1 MAAAGEADA
10 EDVDV
15 EELVPDE
22 MLPKVSLPMKPAL
35 PPSFPPTPRRKK
47 GGGAAGGA
55 AGGGGAAGS
64 KGRQKRRSKS
74 RAAKGDG
81 EAEPEGEEAEAEAVA
96 FGRRSRRA
104 AEPTQREVRAV
115 PAAEVAPRRAKPPA
129 QGMDLMMLQEPALG
143 GPPAGLGGPP
153 AAAPRRSGT
162 SSSTKSPMDTSLPRG
177 KCDMD

>member
-1 MAAAGEADA
+1 MDLETVVTALTFSKASIDA
-10 EDVDV
+10 TEV
-15 EELVPDE
+15 
-22 MLPKVSLPMKPAL
+22 
-35 PPSFPPTPRRKK
+35 
-47 GGGAAGGA
+47 
-55 AGGGGAAGS
+55 
-64 KGRQKRRSKS
+64 
-74 RAAKGDG
+74 
-81 EAEPEGEEAEAEAVA
+81 VA
-96 FGRRSRRA
+96 FGRRSRRT